1 MDTLSGVGVVDKS
14 VAVLRALEHG
24 GPFALTEVQSRTG
37 LPRATAHRLLGALE
51 HHGLVRRDSEGRYV
65 LGLGLIALGRA
76 AADAFP
82 LADLAR
88 QVLVDL
94 RDRTGE
100 SVQLFVR
107 EGGGRRCLVS
117 LESAHGLRW
126 IVPEGVVLPLHVGS
140 AGRLLRGEA
149 GPDGWVASVEERE
162 SGVASVSAPVVDDQ
176 GDVVAAV
183 SVSGPLGRL
192 TRQPGRRFGAEV
204 VAAAERVSAA
214 IRPPSAAVAARPRPA
229 GAGR

>member
-1 MDTLSGVGVVDKS
+1 

-24 GPFALTEVQSRTG
+24 GPAALTDVQGRTG

-51 HHGLVRRDSEGRYV
+51 HHGLVRRDGEGRYA

-76 AADAFP
+76 AADEFP

-88 QVLVDL
+88 PVLVEL

-107 EGGGRRCLVS
+107 EGAGRRCLVS

-140 AGRLLRGEA
+140 AGRLLSGAA
-149 GPDGWVASVEERE
+149 GTDGWVASVEERE

-192 TRQPGRRFGAEV
+192 SRQPGRRFGADV

-214 IRPPSAAVAARPRPA
+214 ITPRTGAAPARSRPA

>member
-1 MDTLSGVGVVDKS
+1 MAPPRSPTC
-14 VAVLRALEHG
+14 
-24 GPFALTEVQSRTG
+24 RTAPACPG
-37 LPRATAHRLLGALE
+37 RPPTASSPRSSTTASCAATARAAT
-51 HHGLVRRDSEGRYV
+51 SSASAWF
-65 LGLGLIALGRA
+65 ALGRA

-88 QVLVDL
+88 PVLVDL

-107 EGGGRRCLVS
+107 EGAGRRCLVS
-117 LESAHGLRW
+117 LQSAHGLRW

-140 AGRLLRGEA
+140 AGRLLSGEA

-176 GDVVAAV
+176 GDIVAAV
-183 SVSGPLGRL
+183 SVSGPLGRM

-204 VAAAERVSAA
+204 AAAAEQVSAA
-214 IRPPSAAVAARPRPA
+214 ITPRSGGAAAQPRPA
-229 GAGR
+229 AAGR